1 MGSVNNADFAALEK
15 QAKYIIGDEMIPQ
28 NEIWIEK
35 LADLIRDIYHNYQHI
50 KLLGCQFGSQIIAYA
65 LGGKIE
71 RVPSLPENQK
81 YYIGKEDIK
90 MSSQF
95 FQ

>member
-1 MGSVNNADFAALEK
+1 MKSSMGSVNNADFAALEK

-50 KLLGCQFGSQIIAYA
+50 KLLGC
-65 LGGKIE
+65 
-71 RVPSLPENQK
+71 
-81 YYIGKEDIK
+81 
-90 MSSQF
+90 
-95 FQ
+95 